1 MKTDPF
7 NVIEKYRNPVAPK
20 LQDNSIDAT
29 EGRIIAVKIASTV
42 LDADIWF
49 VLQEPFEIDDGL
61 AVFYPEELRFLA
73 AKDAEQLREIH
84 KVKLA
89 FPGSRVR
96 Q

>member
-7 NVIEKYRNPVAPK
+7 SVIEKYRKLAEPKPASLPVAD
-20 LQDNSIDAT
+20 LT
-29 EGRIIAVKIASTV
+29 EGRIVAVKIASTV

-73 AKDAEQLREIH
+73 TKNAETLRD
-84 KVKLA
+84 
-89 FPGSRVR
+89 PQG
-96 Q
+96 